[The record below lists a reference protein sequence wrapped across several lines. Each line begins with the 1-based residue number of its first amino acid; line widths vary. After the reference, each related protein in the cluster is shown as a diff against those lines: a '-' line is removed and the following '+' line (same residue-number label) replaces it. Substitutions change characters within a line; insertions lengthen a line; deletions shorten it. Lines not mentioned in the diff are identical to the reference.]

1 MNKSKKEPQAPLDEL
16 YQQRK
21 SAYKAPAS
29 VKRHILH
36 AAKQKRDSQS
46 LSFNVLHWTKGISLA
61 AATAFLLSLIAM
73 QGKDGFWPRQDKQN
87 LQVVEI
93 HTLADEGESLSE
105 DIQIKYAKN
114 YQQYLQKQQFSALHH
129 SKKATLN
136 ITDSGWEFSTCNSE
150 LVKVSK
156 EVILALSQL
165 QRIEENL
172 LQGAH
177 VDIAFNLKGNII
189 GISQAEAHLRC

>member
-93 HTLADEGESLSE
+93 HTLADEGQSLSE

-129 SKKATLN
+129 NKKATLN